1 MAQFFT
7 DFTTEASEP
16 AISSVPYEF
25 GTTKADVMNALFR
38 KVYQYMALGL
48 ILTSLTAY
56 FTVSSQ
62 AMLRM
67 FFSSQVPMV
76 IVGILEIGL
85 VLALSAGINKISS
98 GTALV
103 LFTVYSVLNGI
114 LCSSVLLVYTHESV
128 YQAFFATAGMFG
140 AMSLYGLYTQKDLT
154 SLGSFLTM
162 GLFGLIIA
170 SVINLFIGSSTGEF
184 VISIFG
190 IFIFLGLTAWD
201 TWKIKNFS
209 NYLDLNDSQSTSK
222 VAVLGALAL
231 YLDFINIFLYLLR
244 FFGRERN

>member
-7 DFTTEASEP
+7 TEATERT
-16 AISSVPYEF
+16 ISSVPYEF

-56 FTVSSQ
+56 VTVSSQ

-114 LCSSVLLVYTHESV
+114 LCSSVLLVYTNESV

-154 SLGSFLTM
+154 SMGSFLTM

-170 SVINLFIGSSTGEF
+170 SLINLFIGSSTGEF

-190 IFIFLGLTAWD
+190 ILIFLGLTAWD

-209 NYLDLNDSQSTSK
+209 NDLDLNDSSAIGK
-222 VAVLGALAL
+222 VAVLGALSL

>member
-7 DFTTEASEP
+7 TEATERT
-16 AISSVPYEF
+16 ISSVPYEF

-56 FTVSSQ
+56 VTVSSQ

-114 LCSSVLLVYTHESV
+114 LCSSVLLVYTNESV

-154 SLGSFLTM
+154 SMGSFLTM

-170 SVINLFIGSSTGEF
+170 SLINLFIGSSTGEF

-190 IFIFLGLTAWD
+190 ILIFLGLTAWD

-209 NYLDLNDSQSTSK
+209 NDLDLNDSSSIGK
-222 VAVLGALAL
+222 VAVLGALSL